1 MVNKRVCPSATEQRV
16 SPPAACEAIIALIS
30 RQGIVASTANR
41 VFYHYALGNRHIPT
55 QTTHIRKRLSLEVD
69 GLVLGEPG
77 KIECV
82 VTPAI
87 PNGENRFVTPPFKAV
102 DIPTRIG
109 IEAVG
114 GIGIARLGIG
124 AVEPLGRRDIVH
136 HRCPWGTPGKIVPR
150 LMGLVP
156 ITHDTACLGV
166 LGIFGI
172 ALVIEALA
180 IVFTWM
186 AQPQGMPQ
194 FMDQQTQE
202 VAAHCRVLP
211 ALGADIG
218 RDFRI
223 MTVRQAC
230 PASRSPSPF
239 DSDRAIGV

>member
-1 MVNKRVCPSATEQRV
+1 MVDKGVCPSATEQLV
-16 SPPAACEAIIALIS
+16 SPPAARKAIIALVS
-30 RQGIVASTANR
+30 RQGIVASTANG
-41 VFYHYALGNRHIPT
+41 VFHHYALGNRHIPA
-55 QTTHIRKRLSLEVD
+55 QATHIRKRLSLEVN

-114 GIGIARLGIG
+114 GIGIAGFGIG
-124 AVEPLGRRDIVH
+124 AVKPLCRGDIVH
-136 HRCPWGTPGKIVPR
+136 HRCRWAVPGKIVPG

-166 LGIFGI
+166 LGVFGI
-172 ALVIEALA
+172 APVIEALA
-180 IVFTWM
+180 IVLTWM

-202 VAAHCRVLP
+202 VTAHCRVLP
-211 ALGADIG
+211 AVGAYVGLG
-218 RDFRI
+218 FRI
-223 MTVRQAC
+223 ITGR
-230 PASRSPSPF
+230 
-239 DSDRAIGV
+239 